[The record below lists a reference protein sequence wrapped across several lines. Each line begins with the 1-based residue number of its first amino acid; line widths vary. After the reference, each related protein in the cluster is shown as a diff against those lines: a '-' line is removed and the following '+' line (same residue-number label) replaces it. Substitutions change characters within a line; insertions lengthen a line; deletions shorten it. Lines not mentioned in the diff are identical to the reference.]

1 MKTNKSLKYYLILTY
16 FMFWLLLGL
25 TGYLISQDVPVF
37 LQSIMKNVCAWTPTL
52 AIIILFKKLYPG
64 TSFRE
69 YFATNFKKRIKPL
82 DFVLALVL
90 QTGIIFV
97 AVMTY
102 LASNNIEIS
111 SLPIIGTAAILPAF
125 VMTLTSGATGEE
137 LGWRGYLLR
146 IYQKKYSPLKSAIYV
161 GLIWGFWHLPLW
173 IISGYTGF
181 ELFLYSIF
189 FLLAILSFSIL
200 ITFFYNKSGNIIIAM
215 WMHFLFNFLLQLVL
229 IEQIQL
235 LMNVSVGYMLAAI
248 ILVLTQKKTILAKP

>member
-25 TGYLISQDVPVF
+25 TGYLISQDVPGVF
-37 LQSIMKNVCAWTPTL
+37 TKHYENVCAWTPTL

-90 QTGIIFV
+90 QTGIIFI

-137 LGWRGYLLR
+137 LGWRGYC
-146 IYQKKYSPLKSAIYV
+146 
-161 GLIWGFWHLPLW
+161 
-173 IISGYTGF
+173 
-181 ELFLYSIF
+181 
-189 FLLAILSFSIL
+189 
-200 ITFFYNKSGNIIIAM
+200 
-215 WMHFLFNFLLQLVL
+215 
-229 IEQIQL
+229 
-235 LMNVSVGYMLAAI
+235 
-248 ILVLTQKKTILAKP
+248 